1 MNELSVR
8 QILKNI
14 LTNNTNLLNS
24 RDELINLLKQKTP
37 GELARELNIVQKA
50 LQCNIGEYFL
60 KAQSTQRPSDKI
72 DTINKVK
79 EILKQENLQDSSIE
93 KVTNTFIYALGWAN
107 MPKNQSPRVEKQPH
121 FDKPIET
128 FDISTF
134 NKELAQ
140 LKNQINTLERNY
152 QLILSYIKT
161 NEESIERLRKNI
173 ELFLNNSNVIYKS
186 SLTSNDKKNN

>member
-8 QILKNI
+8 QILKDI
-14 LTNNTNLLNS
+14 LTNNINLLNS
-24 RDELINLLKQKTP
+24 RDKLINLLKQKTP

-72 DTINKVK
+72 NTINRVK

-93 KVTNTFIYALGWAN
+93 KVINTFIYALGWAN
-107 MPKNQSPRVEKQPH
+107 MPENQPTIIEKHPR

-134 NKELAQ
+134 NKELTQ

-161 NEESIERLRKNI
+161 NEEGIDRLRKNI

-186 SLTSNDKKNN
+186 SQTSSDKKNN